1 MAFDRDYSE
10 AGIRWYDSDEPSLVR
25 GTWYNPDQPNYKV
38 YGFHAETDSV
48 LHSDSVFAPGFD
60 GDATI
65 IGKTLS
71 PGKHF
76 MRFSRIKFTSGTGYV
91 FLE

>member
-1 MAFDRDYSE
+1 MALNRDYTE
-10 AGIRWYDSDEPSLVR
+10 AGIRWYDSNEPSLVR
-25 GTWYNPDQPNYKV
+25 AAGYNPDQPNYKV
-38 YGFHAETDSV
+38 YGFHVETNSV

-60 GDATI
+60 GDSTI
-65 IGKTLS
+65 FGKTLS

-76 MRFSRIKFTSGTGYV
+76 IRFSRIKFVSGTGYV